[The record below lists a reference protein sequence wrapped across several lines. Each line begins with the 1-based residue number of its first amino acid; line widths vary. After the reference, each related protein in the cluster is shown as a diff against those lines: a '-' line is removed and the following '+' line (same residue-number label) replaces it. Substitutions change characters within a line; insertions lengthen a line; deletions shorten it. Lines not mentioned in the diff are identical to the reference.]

1 MSGLPFSMTQIPK
14 HIGIIMDGNRRWA
27 KQRGLSASEG
37 HRAGLEALSRV
48 VEAAADRGVSIVTVY
63 AFSTENFKKRSAA
76 EIAGLFELLV
86 TGLSREVKRM
96 KKIGV
101 QLDFLGE
108 IKRLPERVQRN
119 MKQAMTLLK
128 DNERVKC
135 NIMFNYGGRTEIVR
149 AIQEMIASGKSAKDI
164 NEEMVQ
170 QHLYTKGQPDPDL
183 IIRTGGELRISNFL
197 IWQMSY
203 SELYFTDTLWPDF
216 DAKALDLAL
225 DEYARRARRFGGQ
238 DVTKAAQA

>member
-1 MSGLPFSMTQIPK
+1 
-14 HIGIIMDGNRRWA
+14 
-27 KQRGLSASEG
+27 
-37 HRAGLEALSRV
+37 LEALSRV
-48 VEAAADRGVSIVTVY
+48 VDIAAKRGVSIVTVY

-86 TGLSREVKRM
+86 TGLGREVKRM
-96 KKIGV
+96 KGIGV
-101 QLDFLGE
+101 KLDFLGE

-119 MKQAMTLLK
+119 MKEAVSILK
-128 DNERVKC
+128 ANERVKC
-135 NIMFNYGGRTEIVR
+135 NIMFNYGGRTEIVH
-149 AIQEMIASGKSAKDI
+149 AVQELIASGRSAKEI
-164 NEEMVQ
+164 NEELIQ

-216 DAKALDLAL
+216 DEKALDAAL
-225 DEYARRARRFGGQ
+225 DEYKRRARRFGGQ
-238 DVTKAAQA
+238 DAVPPVRA